1 MGEDSL
7 PGMSVPVGREG
18 TPLRNPW
25 MVGEMTDSGAGAEQ
39 VAAEPEHCVPQSK
52 KVLPQNKRTCHKV
65 TEVKWKGLPL
75 MKSEAILAKDAD
87 LESNARISNPNR
99 VIFNRITGLSS

>member
-7 PGMSVPVGREG
+7 PGMSVPVGRET

-39 VAAEPEHCVPQSK
+39 VAAEPEHCVPLNT
-52 KVLPQNKRTCHKV
+52 VCHKARKYSPRIRGHV
-65 TEVKWKGLPL
+65 ARSQ
-75 MKSEAILAKDAD
+75 KSSGRDCHW
-87 LESNARISNPNR
+87 
-99 VIFNRITGLSS
+99 